1 MTPFNETPLR
11 TAQVRKPIPD
21 RNVMPEEKII
31 EPLPPTKKT
40 SSRQPLLTVIKAL
53 DLLRLFN
60 GSVEWL
66 GVREISRLLD
76 LNTATVHNLLRTL
89 ESNGLVEQNP
99 ETKKYR
105 LGLGLVALAGIKLR
119 QLDLVNVATPLV
131 KGLVDTTGETAFIS
145 VLYNGAPL
153 TIIRFEGPQIL
164 RVSATIGSSTPLH
177 CTAAGR
183 ALLAYAPE
191 TFISEVLARPL
202 ERFTEK
208 TLTDPG
214 AVRHALE
221 QTRVAD
227 LAVDLGEN
235 IPGVNAIAAPV
246 RDRFGNVIAC
256 LGMVAPDNRMTE
268 DLVPRLA
275 KSLKITAL
283 QISNAIS
290 GSPQTVQ
297 YSSS

>member
-1 MTPFNETPLR
+1 MQDNI
-11 TAQVRKPIPD
+11 A
-21 RNVMPEEKII
+21 I
-31 EPLPPTKKT
+31 EPALTTKKK

-60 GSVEWL
+60 GNVEWL
-66 GVREISRLLD
+66 GVREISRMLD

-89 ESNGLVEQNP
+89 ATNGLVEQNP

-105 LGLGLVALAGIKLR
+105 LGLGLVVLAGIKLR

-131 KGLVDTTGETAFIS
+131 KNLVDKTGETAFIS
-145 VLYNGAPL
+145 VLHNGAPL

-191 TFISEVLARPL
+191 SFIEEVLARPL

-208 TLTDPG
+208 TLVDPA
-214 AVRHALE
+214 AVRQALE
-221 QTRVAD
+221 QTRAAG

-235 IPGVNAIAAPV
+235 IPGVHAIAAPV
-246 RDRFGNVIAC
+246 RDRLGNVIAC
-256 LGMVAPDNRMTE
+256 LGMVAPDNRLTE
-268 DLVPRLA
+268 DAVAEQA
-275 KSLKITAL
+275 KVLIATAL
-283 QISNAIS
+283 QISHAIA
-290 GSPQTVQ
+290 GSPQTLQ
-297 YSSS
+297 YSNV